1 MNITDELMNNLGKI
15 IGSNQDGENVYK
27 IFTTCKEL
35 FDKKEAIFV
44 IDPEKIYLLQGV
56 FFKRE
61 ETGILTVIIGQ
72 KYIDTYRKDSS
83 IHHTILIHELKH
95 LYDCYMLKEKF
106 YNSKIKEKHWFEF
119 QARFIEIE
127 FIKNYLIGKFTLTR
141 LEDLLLK
148 CYERDDFNY
157 YTVLVHHISYNIF
170 KQFKKMENEYSK
182 NIISVDDIVKE
193 IINDSYQ
200 LISEYL
206 EINEE
211 FIKYAYYVLIFS
223 FRNSLEDIIL
233 KREGEPAILF
243 DLIRDKYYYH
253 LEGLYQKMY
262 EIIDGDKEAT
272 DKYKRQLDYALE
284 FNYTEPITQP
294 KKN

>member
-1 MNITDELMNNLGKI
+1 MKITDDLLNNLGEI

-27 IFTTCKEL
+27 IYTTCKEL
-35 FDKKEAIFV
+35 FEKKQAVFV

-61 ETGILTVIIGQ
+61 EKTGLLTVIIGQ
-72 KYIDTYRKDSS
+72 KHIDTYKKDSS
-83 IHHTILIHELKH
+83 LHHTILIHELKH
-95 LYDCYMLKEKF
+95 LYDCYILKDEFFK
-106 YNSKIKEKHWFEF
+106 SKIKEKHWFEF
-119 QARFIEIE
+119 HARFIEIE
-127 FIKNYLIGKFTLTR
+127 FIKHYLIGKFTLTR

-148 CYERDDFNY
+148 CYEKDDFNY
-157 YTVLVHHISYNIF
+157 YTVFVHHISYNIF
-170 KQFKKMENEYSK
+170 KQFKDMEIEYLK

-193 IINDSYQ
+193 VINGSHQ
-200 LISEYL
+200 LITEYL
-206 EINEE
+206 EIKEE
-211 FIKYAYYVLIFS
+211 FRKYAYYVLIFS

-233 KREGEPAILF
+233 KREGEPDILF

-262 EIIDGDKEAT
+262 EIIDGDKGVM

-294 KKN
+294 